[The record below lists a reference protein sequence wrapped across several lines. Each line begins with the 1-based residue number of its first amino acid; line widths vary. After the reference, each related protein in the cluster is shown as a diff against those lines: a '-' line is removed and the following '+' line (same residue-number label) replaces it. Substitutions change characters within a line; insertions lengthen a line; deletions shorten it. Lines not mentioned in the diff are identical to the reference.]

1 MSEFRK
7 IWIDQ
12 CAAAEGIRERFG
24 VNDALRYLP
33 PLDGIGGL
41 HRKACLEARP
51 DPVQLARRWKILQK
65 RWSFG
70 VFDRFPTA
78 YEEVLGAEGLNEWQR
93 GENGPR

>member
-1 MSEFRK
+1 MSEFHK

-33 PLDGIGGL
+33 LLDEIGEL

-51 DPVQLARRWKILQK
+51 DPV
-65 RWSFG
+65 
-70 VFDRFPTA
+70 
-78 YEEVLGAEGLNEWQR
+78 
-93 GENGPR
+93 